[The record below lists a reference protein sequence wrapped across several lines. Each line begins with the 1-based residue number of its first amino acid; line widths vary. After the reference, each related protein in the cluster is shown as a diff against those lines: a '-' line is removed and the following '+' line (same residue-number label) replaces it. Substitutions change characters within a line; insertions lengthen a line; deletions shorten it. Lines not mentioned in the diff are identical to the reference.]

1 MTLPDHND
9 VVLQI
14 GAAPLRRVVLIAA
27 LYALAVAVIY
37 FSLARPQSILGMIW
51 LVLVCAVLFWLAQT
65 VRRTSARQL
74 ILTRTHLCDSSGA
87 VLAALDD
94 ILQVHRG
101 ALALKPS
108 SGFTL
113 LLRSPQATQ
122 LAPGLW
128 WRFGRMV
135 GVGGLI
141 DRSATRAMAAALA
154 DQLANRDRVGV
165 GRVEDQAH

>member
-9 VVLQI
+9 NDVVEVVLQI

-27 LYALAVAVIY
+27 LYAVAVAVIY
-37 FSLARPQSILGMIW
+37 FGLARPQSILGMIW
-51 LVLVCAVLFWLAQT
+51 LVLVCAMVFWLAQT
-65 VRRTSARQL
+65 VRRASARQL
-74 ILTRTHLCDSSGA
+74 ILTTTHLCDSSGT
-87 VLAALDD
+87 VLARLDD

-113 LLRSPQATQ
+113 LLRTPQATQ
-122 LAPGLW
+122 IAPGLW

-135 GVGGLI
+135 GVGGLL
-141 DRSATRAMAAALA
+141 DRSATRAMAEALA
-154 DQLANRDRVGV
+154 ARLAQRDG
-165 GRVEDQAH
+165 G